1 MGNFTVDQDWKDGN
15 LTKVKVES
23 HAGQPLY
30 IKYPGIAGKTVRNSA
45 GKKVKIQKKDQNT
58 IVIKKTKV
66 GETYEIEL

>member
-1 MGNFTVDQDWKDGN
+1 M
-15 LTKVKVES
+15 ES